1 MSDSS
6 TLTVRLP
13 AEVKDRLGR
22 LAQGARRTR
31 SFLAAEAIAAYVE
44 RESAI
49 VEAVEEGLRDMRAG
63 RVVPHE
69 QVETELEELILRA
82 EARGRP

>member
-69 QVETELEELILRA
+69 RVEAELEELIARA
-82 EARGRP
+82 EAHGRP